1 MTKSKKVLI
10 TTVAII
16 GLTVAG
22 TGIFYSVSAAEGTHP
37 FDGLA
42 KAIADKFNLNA
53 SDVQQVVDE
62 QMAKIDTERQAKEQQ
77 EFTDRINKA
86 VSEGKLTQEQADK
99 IFAKKAELEAQKTDP
114 SGKTKEEMASA
125 MKTQMDSLK
134 QWMTDNNIPQEYCPL
149 GGHGGHGPDGLGPG
163 GKVPGEPMGSPVP
176 EATTASN

>member
-1 MTKSKKVLI
+1 MTKSKKILI
-10 TTVAII
+10 TTAAII

-22 TGIFYSVSAAEGTHP
+22 TGVFYSVSAAEGSHP

-53 SDVQQVVDE
+53 DDVQQVVDE
-62 QMAKIDTERQAKEQQ
+62 QMAKMDTEKQAKEEQ

-114 SGKTKEEMASA
+114 SSKTKEEMASA
-125 MKTQMDSLK
+125 MKTEMDSLK

-149 GGHGGHGPDGLGPG
+149 GSRGGHGPDGSGPG
-163 GKVPGEPMGSPVP
+163 GEPMGPPVP
-176 EATTASN
+176 EASTASN